1 MSVVTALFH
10 VTKELR
16 DLVCAPVSSEK
27 REETIETIERLLA
40 QRDELLRELR
50 PPYSGEEQRLGRQ
63 IVQWNQEIE
72 EHLRE
77 LKRQIQRDFAMV
89 REKRR
94 ANTHY
99 TNPYEQSLAMDGMF
113 YDKKR

>member
-10 VTKELR
+10 LTKELR
-16 DLVCAPVSSEK
+16 DLVCAPVPAEK

-40 QRDELLRELR
+40 ERDELLRELR

-77 LKRQIQRDFAMV
+77 LKRQIQRDLAMV